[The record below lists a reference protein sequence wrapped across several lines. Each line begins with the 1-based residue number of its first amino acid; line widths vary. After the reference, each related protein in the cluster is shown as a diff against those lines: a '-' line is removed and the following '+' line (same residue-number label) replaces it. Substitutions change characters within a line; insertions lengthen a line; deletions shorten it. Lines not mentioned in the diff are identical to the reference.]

1 MTQYSAEAKGFH
13 GVIKAVVD
21 INKNN
26 GEINQIWAENVTP
39 NTVGAAG
46 IDNWLKE
53 ANNQK
58 SVEVDAISGASIS
71 TGALRKAAIEAVQK
85 SGAIAIKNSMDT
97 VSGASQADSHTKE
110 KDSGVRKPANYPL
123 IKEKMFDYDVD
134 DYAGEYD
141 LIVVGSGGAGLSA
154 AATAAE
160 NNASVM
166 IIEKQGIAG
175 GTTNYSGGV
184 IQAAGTDLQKE
195 TTKFQTDCPENHEKE
210 YMKAG
215 EGRVYQE
222 LVHDF
227 TQNSPK
233 NIDWLAKMGIKWNNV
248 YGHTEIPYAKD
259 YFADRIH
266 VYEGGGMSGNG
277 IILTQHLLKYALNLG
292 AKITYNTAAVGLIN
306 ADDSQRKVCGV
317 VIEGKDRQLK
327 YLKARQGV
335 ILATASI
342 DQNLALAKDL
352 SPQHYEDVKAHHC
365 WSVSTDR
372 GDGIVMGMSVGAAVT
387 GFGGTIDFDART
399 GNGTDDRVPTIPS
412 IFVNGN
418 GLRFV
423 NEDATYAYEFRAIF
437 NQEKLLD
444 KPTYQIFG
452 KSSISGSSSPWNK
465 ESLANDVKNGL
476 VIKADTIAD
485 LAQKIN
491 IPVENLVNSVN
502 TWNKNAAEGTDPEYE
517 RTVGV
522 EPFSGPYFAYRNTP
536 GNLGAIGGLKINQK
550 CNVLDVYNQPINGL
564 YAAGLNAGGWI
575 GSYYPGSGT
584 AIGGIVH
591 QGRRAAK
598 SILGLE

>member
-452 KSSISGSSSPWNK
+452 KSSISGSSSPWNE

>member
-266 VYEGGGMSGNG
+266 VYEGGGMNGNG

-399 GNGTDDRVPTIPS
+399 GNGTDDQVPTIPS

-452 KSSISGSSSPWNK
+452 KSSISGSSSPWNE

-502 TWNKNAAEGTDPEYE
+502 TWNKNAAEGKDPEYE

>member
-306 ADDSQRKVCGV
+306 ADDNQRKVCGV

-452 KSSISGSSSPWNK
+452 KSSISGSSSPWNE